1 MKKIFLFGECMVE
14 LLNVSP
20 NNQLP
25 QTLKQSFAGDVFNT
39 AVYLKRV
46 FSEMQ
51 VNLITAVGTDELS
64 SNMVEYF
71 SQQNIATDFVYRSN
85 DKIAGLY
92 SIKTDSEGERT
103 FTYWRENS
111 AARDVMKFIDA
122 SETEKM
128 LHGDMFFFSGISL
141 AVITP
146 EDRPKFWQMVEQLK
160 AAGLNIVFDPNYR
173 ARMWESVEEAQ
184 QQFNKAFTLSNI
196 ALPGI
201 DDFKQLY
208 NLTTAEEVIEFCKPY
223 AFDELVIKNGEKGVV
238 SVKNSTIQNIEIT
251 PVEQVVDTTSAGDS
265 FNGVFLGARASGI
278 NTMDAI
284 KLASASAAVV
294 IQHKGA
300 IVDQKVF
307 QTFIDQELLSII
319 K

>member
-1 MKKIFLFGECMVE
+1 MKNIFLFGECMVE

-20 NNQLP
+20 NAQLP

-46 FSEMQ
+46 FADMK
-51 VNLITAVGTDELS
+51 VNIVTAVGTDEFS

-71 SQQNIATDFVYRSN
+71 QQQNIETDFVYRSN

-111 AARDVMKFIDA
+111 AARQVMKSIDSA
-122 SETEKM
+122 EIEKM
-128 LHGDMFFFSGISL
+128 SQGDVFFFSGISL

-146 EDRPKFWQMVEQLK
+146 EDRPKFWQMVEKLK
-160 AAGLNIVFDPNYR
+160 SAGVTIIFDPNYR
-173 ARMWESVEEAQ
+173 ARMWSSPDEAKQ
-184 QQFNKAFTLSNI
+184 EYHQAFTLSNI
-196 ALPGI
+196 ALPGV

-208 NLTTAEEVIEFCKPY
+208 QLNTAEEVITFSEAY
-223 AFDELVIKNGEKGVV
+223 TFDELVIKNGEQGVV
-238 SVKNSTIQNIEIT
+238 YIKDNKRTDIAIT
-251 PVEQVVDTTSAGDS
+251 PVENVVDTTSAGDS
-265 FNGVFLGARASGI
+265 FNGVFVGARTAGTNS
-278 NTMDAI
+278 NDAI
-284 KLASASAAVV
+284 KLASASAALV

-300 IVDQKVF
+300 IVDQDVF
-307 QTFIDQELLSII
+307 QAFIDNDLYRLN
-319 K
+319 

>member
-1 MKKIFLFGECMVE
+1 MKNIFLFGESMVE

-20 NNQLP
+20 NAQLP

-46 FSEMQ
+46 FADMK
-51 VNLITAVGTDELS
+51 VNIVTAVGTDEFS

-71 SQQNIATDFVYRSN
+71 QQQNIETDFVYRSN

-111 AARDVMKFIDA
+111 AARQVMKSIDSA
-122 SETEKM
+122 EIEKM
-128 LHGDMFFFSGISL
+128 SQGDVFFFSGISL

-146 EDRPKFWQMVEQLK
+146 EDRPKFWQMVEKLK
-160 AAGLNIVFDPNYR
+160 SAGVTIIFDPNYR
-173 ARMWESVEEAQ
+173 ARMWSSPDEAKQ
-184 QQFNKAFTLSNI
+184 EYHQAFTLSNI
-196 ALPGI
+196 ALPGV

-208 NLTTAEEVIEFCKPY
+208 QLNTAEEVITFSEAY
-223 AFDELVIKNGEKGVV
+223 TFDELVIKNGEQGVV
-238 SVKNSTIQNIEIT
+238 YIKDNKRTDIAIT
-251 PVEQVVDTTSAGDS
+251 PVENVVDTTSAGDS
-265 FNGVFLGARASGI
+265 FNGVFVGARTAGTNS
-278 NTMDAI
+278 NDAI
-284 KLASASAAVV
+284 KLASASAALV

-300 IVDQKVF
+300 IVDQDVF
-307 QTFIDQELLSII
+307 QAFIDNDLYRLN
-319 K
+319 

>member
-1 MKKIFLFGECMVE
+1 MKNIFLFGECMVE

-20 NNQLP
+20 NAQLP

-46 FSEMQ
+46 FADMK
-51 VNLITAVGTDELS
+51 VNIVTAVGTDEFS

-71 SQQNIATDFVYRSN
+71 QQQNIETDFVYRST

-111 AARDVMKFIDA
+111 AARQVMKSIDSA
-122 SETEKM
+122 EIEKM
-128 LHGDMFFFSGISL
+128 SQGDVFFFSGISL

-146 EDRPKFWQMVEQLK
+146 EDRPKFWEMVEQLK
-160 AAGLNIVFDPNYR
+160 SAGVTIIFDPNYR
-173 ARMWESVEEAQ
+173 ARMWSSPDEAKQ
-184 QQFNKAFTLSNI
+184 EYHQAFTLSNI
-196 ALPGI
+196 ALPGV

-208 NLTTAEEVIEFCKPY
+208 QLNTAEEVITFSEAY
-223 AFDELVIKNGEKGVV
+223 TFDELVIKNGEQGVV
-238 SVKNSTIQNIEIT
+238 YIKDNTRTDIAIT
-251 PVEQVVDTTSAGDS
+251 PVENVVDTTSAGDS
-265 FNGVFLGARASGI
+265 FNGVFVGARTAGTNS
-278 NTMDAI
+278 NDAI
-284 KLASASAAVV
+284 KLASASAALV

-300 IVDQKVF
+300 IVEQDVF
-307 QTFIDQELLSII
+307 QAFIDNDLYRLN
-319 K
+319 

>member
-1 MKKIFLFGECMVE
+1 MKNIFLFGECMVE

-20 NNQLP
+20 NAQLP

-46 FSEMQ
+46 FADMK
-51 VNLITAVGTDELS
+51 VNIVTAVGTDEFS

-71 SQQNIATDFVYRSN
+71 QQQNIETDFVYRST

-111 AARDVMKFIDA
+111 AARQVMKSIDSA
-122 SETEKM
+122 EIEKM
-128 LHGDMFFFSGISL
+128 SQGDVFFFSGISL

-146 EDRPKFWQMVEQLK
+146 EDRPKFWEMVEQLK
-160 AAGLNIVFDPNYR
+160 SAGVTIIFDPNYR
-173 ARMWESVEEAQ
+173 ARMWSSPDEAKQ
-184 QQFNKAFTLSNI
+184 EYHQAFTLSNI
-196 ALPGI
+196 ALPGV

-208 NLTTAEEVIEFCKPY
+208 QLNTAEEVITFSEAY
-223 AFDELVIKNGEKGVV
+223 TFDELVIKNGEKGVV
-238 SVKNSTIQNIEIT
+238 YIKDNTRTDIAIT
-251 PVEQVVDTTSAGDS
+251 PVENVVDTTSAGDS
-265 FNGVFLGARASGI
+265 FNGVFVGARTAGTNS
-278 NTMDAI
+278 NDAI
-284 KLASASAAVV
+284 KLASASAALV

-300 IVDQKVF
+300 IVEQDVF
-307 QTFIDQELLSII
+307 QAFIDNDLYRLN
-319 K
+319 

>member
-1 MKKIFLFGECMVE
+1 MKNIFLFGECMVE

-20 NNQLP
+20 NAQLP

-46 FSEMQ
+46 FADMK
-51 VNLITAVGTDELS
+51 VNIVTAVGTDEFS

-71 SQQNIATDFVYRSN
+71 QQQNIETDFVYRSC

-111 AARDVMKFIDA
+111 AARQVMKSIDSA
-122 SETEKM
+122 EIEKM
-128 LHGDMFFFSGISL
+128 SQGDVFFFSGISL

-146 EDRPKFWQMVEQLK
+146 EDRPKFWQMVEKLK
-160 AAGLNIVFDPNYR
+160 SAGVTIIFDPNYR
-173 ARMWESVEEAQ
+173 ARMWSSPDEAKQ
-184 QQFNKAFTLSNI
+184 EYHQAFTLSNI
-196 ALPGI
+196 ALPGV

-208 NLTTAEEVIEFCKPY
+208 QLNTAEEVITFSEAY
-223 AFDELVIKNGEKGVV
+223 TFDELVIKNGEQGVV
-238 SVKNSTIQNIEIT
+238 YIKDNKRTDIAIT
-251 PVEQVVDTTSAGDS
+251 PVENVVDTTSAGDS
-265 FNGVFLGARASGI
+265 FNGVFVGARTAGTNS
-278 NTMDAI
+278 NDAI
-284 KLASASAAVV
+284 KLASASAALV

-300 IVDQKVF
+300 IVDQDVF
-307 QTFIDQELLSII
+307 QAFIDNDLYRLN
-319 K
+319 

>member
-1 MKKIFLFGECMVE
+1 MKNIFLFGESMVE

-20 NNQLP
+20 NAQLP

-46 FSEMQ
+46 FADMK
-51 VNLITAVGTDELS
+51 VNIVTAVGTDEFS

-71 SQQNIATDFVYRSN
+71 QQQNIETDFVYRSN

-111 AARDVMKFIDA
+111 AARQVMKSIDSA
-122 SETEKM
+122 EIEKM
-128 LHGDMFFFSGISL
+128 SQGDVFFFSGISL

-146 EDRPKFWQMVEQLK
+146 EDRPKFWKMVEKLK
-160 AAGLNIVFDPNYR
+160 SAGVTIIFDPNYR
-173 ARMWESVEEAQ
+173 ARMWSSPDEAKQ
-184 QQFNKAFTLSNI
+184 EYHQAFTLSNI
-196 ALPGI
+196 ALPGV

-208 NLTTAEEVIEFCKPY
+208 QLNTAEEVITFSEAY
-223 AFDELVIKNGEKGVV
+223 TFDELVIKNGEQGVV
-238 SVKNSTIQNIEIT
+238 YIKDNKRTDIAIT
-251 PVEQVVDTTSAGDS
+251 PVENVVDTTSAGDS
-265 FNGVFLGARASGI
+265 FNGVFVGARTAGTNS
-278 NTMDAI
+278 NDAI
-284 KLASASAAVV
+284 KLASASAALV

-300 IVDQKVF
+300 IVDQDVF
-307 QTFIDQELLSII
+307 QAFIDNDLYRLN
-319 K
+319 